1 MDDLIKE
8 HLEKFGVKPNIIGM
22 FWDDPKAVIDGIS
35 DAIDEGKPYDEYAK
49 LSEDDQKE
57 YDKGKLFF

>member
-8 HLEKFGVKPNIIGM
+8 HLEKFGVEPNIIGM
-22 FWDDPKAVIDGIS
+22 FWDDPESVIDGIA
-35 DAIDEGKPYDEYAK
+35 DAIDEDKPYDEYAK

>member
-22 FWDDPKAVIDGIS
+22 FWDDPEAVIDGIA

-57 YDKGKLFF
+57 YDKGKLIF